1 MIFKKKKQAD
11 QSGSDAGRARVRYS
25 DRAVGDEERRVPR
38 SFSYQA
44 ARPQTP
50 TANTSVQPTR
60 RRERLRGVDSLAM
73 AGATRSQRLRSI
85 ARHIP
90 GILAVLLLVAGL
102 AYNLGVSAQPRIQIN
117 GELDSSDSTQHQEYQ
132 QIVSA
137 AFAKLPATART
148 KLTFDSDALAG
159 QLQKNHPELGG
170 VRISLPFFGQRPI
183 VHLET
188 PPRSFVY
195 SNGRVSSVILDS
207 SGRVLSYGG
216 SSDLPRVTDGSALE
230 AEVGK
235 QVLPSDEAAFM
246 RLAFD
251 ELKQAGVTVES
262 FNLPP
267 IVGRLELRVQGA
279 PYLVRMTMRQPP
291 AEQIGSY
298 LATRASLVEKGIT
311 PAEYIDVR
319 VSGRIY
325 YK

>member
-11 QSGSDAGRARVRYS
+11 QASSDAGRARVRYS
-25 DRAVGDEERRVPR
+25 ERTRSADTRQVPR
-38 SFSYQA
+38 SFSYQGVRTQA
-44 ARPQTP
+44 PDAPVKP
-50 TANTSVQPTR
+50 TKR
-60 RRERLRGVDSLAM
+60 RDRLRGVDSVALNT
-73 AGATRSQRLRSI
+73 TRGQRLK
-85 ARHIP
+85 ATVQHIP
-90 GILAVLLLVAGL
+90 GIIAVLLLVAGI

-117 GELDSSDSTQHQEYQ
+117 GELDSSDSAQHQEYER
-132 QIVSA
+132 IVAS
-137 AFAKLPATART
+137 AFAKLPTTART
-148 KLTFDSDALAG
+148 KLTFDSEALAV

-195 SNGRVSSVILDS
+195 SNGRVSSAILDS
-207 SGRVLSYGG
+207 SGRVLSLGG
-216 SSDLPRVTDGSALE
+216 SSDLPRVIDTSALE
-230 AEVGK
+230 VEVGK

-246 RLAFD
+246 RLAFN
-251 ELKQAGVTVES
+251 EFKQAGVTVES

-267 IVGRLELRVQGA
+267 VVGRLELRLQGA
-279 PYLVRMTMRQPP
+279 PYFVRMTTQHPP
-291 AEQIGSY
+291 AEQIGAY

-311 PAEYIDVR
+311 PAEYVDVR